1 MTQPIN
7 ESNTMKNFLGGS
19 SFGDSKLSKEN
30 ELNESMSIKP
40 MAQDEYESK
49 IKNLTGGSN

>member
-40 MAQDEYESK
+40 MSQDEYESK

>member
-7 ESNTMKNFLGGS
+7 ESNTMKKFLGGS